1 MNLNRNTRI
10 DCTEPTAPVQWAVEV
25 LYRDLK
31 TVCRPTR
38 KPGGVICLQQHDCP
52 PESWELVAEK
62 EKLILRAGDN
72 RGYIYGLLAISRRL
86 LGVTDFWFWNDQQFS
101 PVEEIPVPADFFL
114 GSRPAAVKWRGWFVN
129 DEVLL
134 HRWQLDGSREKPWE
148 MVFEALLRCGGNMVI
163 PGTGENAL
171 RYRGLA
177 QRMGLAVTHHHA
189 EPLGARMFGEA
200 YPDLEPRYDQYPAEF
215 EALWAEAL
223 EEQGNDVV
231 WNLGFRGQGDRP
243 FWADDPRYDT
253 QRSRGQLISGV
264 IRRQYEMV
272 QQRYPGAACATNLYG
287 EIMEL
292 YRAGCLQ
299 LPAGVIKIWADNGY
313 GAMVS
318 RRQGNHDPRVPALPA
333 PEDEGPHGIYYHA
346 SFYDLQGANHI
357 TMLPTSL
364 SFVERELE
372 RVRHSGANDY
382 WIINCSNVKPHV
394 FTLAYIA
401 RIWQE
406 GTVPAETFLTDYT
419 CLYYGAQAQQAAG
432 YFRRYYASAIH
443 FGPHEDNVAGDQFAN
458 YPARLLVSRYMR
470 GGAEPEH
477 ELDWAA
483 PFATLEEQARW
494 YRDLCGQAV
503 QRYGEPEPA
512 ASPLLAD
519 SVLLQMEIYR
529 RCYAGAVLAAQAVL
543 DGLHGEYKA
552 AFLKAGDA
560 REEYL
565 AADAAMRSREHDH
578 WKGFYRNECLTD
590 VKHTAWLLR
599 TLMGYLRNQGD
610 GPYFYTWQ
618 RDVLYTPAQARV
630 MLITN
635 MENHME
641 DLELYRALRKQKNQ

>member
-1 MNLNRNTRI
+1 MPPHPKARR
-10 DCTEPTAPVQWAVEV
+10 C
-25 LYRDLK
+25 DLPAATQLPARK
-31 TVCRPTR
+31 LGIGCR
-38 KPGGVICLQQHDCP
+38 
-52 PESWELVAEK
+52 K

-101 PVEEIPVPADFFL
+101 PVEEIPVPADFSL

-253 QRSRGQLISGV
+253 QRSRGQLISAV

-346 SFYDLQGANHI
+346 SFYDLQAANHI

-432 YFRRYYASAIH
+432 YFAGIMPRPFISVLTRTTWRAISLPITPPACLSADTCGVAQNRNMNWTGRHLLPRWKSRPGGTGIYAGRPCSAMVSRNQQRPRCWPTVCCCRWK
-443 FGPHEDNVAGDQFAN
+443 FTVAAM
-458 YPARLLVSRYMR
+458 PARCWRLR
-470 GGAEPEH
+470 
-477 ELDWAA
+477 
-483 PFATLEEQARW
+483 PFW
-494 YRDLCGQAV
+494 
-503 QRYGEPEPA
+503 
-512 ASPLLAD
+512 
-519 SVLLQMEIYR
+519 
-529 RCYAGAVLAAQAVL
+529 
-543 DGLHGEYKA
+543 
-552 AFLKAGDA
+552 
-560 REEYL
+560 
-565 AADAAMRSREHDH
+565 
-578 WKGFYRNECLTD
+578 
-590 VKHTAWLLR
+590 
-599 TLMGYLRNQGD
+599 MGC
-610 GPYFYTWQ
+610 
-618 RDVLYTPAQARV
+618 
-630 MLITN
+630 
-635 MENHME
+635 MENT
-641 DLELYRALRKQKNQ
+641 RQPS